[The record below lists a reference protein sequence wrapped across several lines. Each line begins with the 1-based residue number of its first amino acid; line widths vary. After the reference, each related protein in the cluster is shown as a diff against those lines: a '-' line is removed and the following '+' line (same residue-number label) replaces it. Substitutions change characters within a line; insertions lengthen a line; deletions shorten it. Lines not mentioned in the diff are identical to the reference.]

1 MAERGETQYS
11 NESQE
16 RGYKVLLVLAGNEF
30 NGLSPSEVAKA
41 VGAPPSYITRD
52 LRVLQKAGLA
62 EPILETGRWR
72 LGPKLVQIALAFS
85 QNLDRSQRKVSEI
98 NQRYTRQPI

>member
-30 NGLSPSEVAKA
+30 NGLSPSEVAKS

-72 LGPKLVQIALAFS
+72 LGPKLVQIAISFS
-85 QNLDRSQRKVSEI
+85 DQLNRARTKLDEI
-98 NQRYTRQPI
+98 TQRYTRKPN